1 MLHARQNLLNLW
13 RARKGLI
20 VLLLAGGLVCLLA
33 AVAPQA
39 WATPEQ
45 KPLAKSITDF
55 NDNPVPPECIWPCD
69 APVEIAT
76 KGKVFTDT
84 TTGDWFTGT
93 IDVYITENTEWFTD
107 TTTVLDPPG
116 NVVVYHTTTVEVV
129 NGEFDPNPAVIWD
142 PPLPGYYDVFFD
154 VDRDGLFEDGDG
166 ILGPEAPAPD
176 DPAVGAGIC
185 IVPCVGGA
193 TVPGRWSG
201 SVVPW
206 IGLAALVGAGATV
219 GLAWRR
225 RRG

>member
-1 MLHARQNLLNLW
+1 MVHARQKLSNLW

-20 VLLLAGGLVCLLA
+20 VLLLAGVVVCVLA

-39 WATPEQ
+39 WATPDQ
-45 KPLAKSITDF
+45 KPLATTTTDF
-55 NDNPVPPECIWPCD
+55 NDNPVPPECISPCN
-69 APVEIAT
+69 APVEIST
-76 KGKVFTDT
+76 KWQVFTDT

-93 IDVYITENTEWFTD
+93 IDVYITENVVWLTD
-107 TTTVLDPPG
+107 TTKVADITVF
-116 NVVVYHTTTVEVV
+116 HQTTVEVV
-129 NGEFDPNPAVIWD
+129 NGEFYPNPAVIWD
-142 PPLPGYYDVFFD
+142 PGQPGYYDVFFD
-154 VDRDGLFEDGDG
+154 VNRNGEFNDWEGV
-166 ILGPEAPAPD
+166 LGAEAPAPD

-193 TVPGRWSG
+193 TVPGRGLG